1 MKTSSVTFYSTGYRE
16 TRTYLAAALFAA
28 GNIVLPQLCH
38 LVQLGGP
45 TMLPI
50 YFFTLV
56 GAYKYGWR
64 TGLLTALASPLVNAA
79 LFGMPAVTALPAIL
93 VKSALLA
100 GAAGYAARRFN
111 RVSVALLAAV
121 VLFYQIVGSAGEWAL
136 TGSFTAAV
144 QDFRIGI
151 PGMLLQ
157 VLLHL
162 HCPAVLVG
170 VRLIHLNYSVGDQGQ
185 VLLPDSKVV
194 HQPLV
199 QPRGHCK
206 GGSHHQGGGNKG
218 HKAPL
223 HSSLHGLLLSF
234 RSVQSVQHGHLLL
247 LSRGD
252 LIKHPAQVKVIH
264 GIPPPE
270 LLSVFFV
277 PGPARCGQ

>member
-1 MKTSSVTFYSTGYRE
+1 MKTPSVTLYSTGYRE

-79 LFGMPAVTALPAIL
+79 LFGMPAVTALPA
-93 VKSALLA
+93 
-100 GAAGYAARRFN
+100 GTAGYAARRFN

-157 VLLHL
+157 VF
-162 HCPAVLVG
+162 
-170 VRLIHLNYSVGDQGQ
+170 
-185 VLLPDSKVV
+185 
-194 HQPLV
+194 
-199 QPRGHCK
+199 
-206 GGSHHQGGGNKG
+206 GGY
-218 HKAPL
+218 L
-223 HSSLHGLLLSF
+223 F
-234 RSVQSVQHGHLLL
+234 
-247 LSRGD
+247 
-252 LIKHPAQVKVIH
+252 IKYVI
-264 GIPPPE
+264 
-270 LLSVFFV
+270 
-277 PGPARCGQ
+277 RK

>member
-1 MKTSSVTFYSTGYRE
+1 MKTSSVTLYSTGYLE

-38 LVQLGGP
+38 LVQLGG
-45 TMLPI
+45 
-50 YFFTLV
+50 
-56 GAYKYGWR
+56 R

-136 TGSFTAAV
+136 TDSFTAAV

-157 VLLHL
+157 VF
-162 HCPAVLVG
+162 
-170 VRLIHLNYSVGDQGQ
+170 
-185 VLLPDSKVV
+185 
-194 HQPLV
+194 
-199 QPRGHCK
+199 
-206 GGSHHQGGGNKG
+206 GGY
-218 HKAPL
+218 L
-223 HSSLHGLLLSF
+223 F
-234 RSVQSVQHGHLLL
+234 
-247 LSRGD
+247 
-252 LIKHPAQVKVIH
+252 IKYVI
-264 GIPPPE
+264 
-270 LLSVFFV
+270 
-277 PGPARCGQ
+277 RK

>member
-1 MKTSSVTFYSTGYRE
+1 MKTSSVTLYSTGYRE

-79 LFGMPAVTALPAIL
+79 LFGMPAVTAL
-93 VKSALLA
+93 
-100 GAAGYAARRFN
+100 
-111 RVSVALLAAV
+111 LAAV

-157 VLLHL
+157 VF
-162 HCPAVLVG
+162 
-170 VRLIHLNYSVGDQGQ
+170 
-185 VLLPDSKVV
+185 
-194 HQPLV
+194 
-199 QPRGHCK
+199 
-206 GGSHHQGGGNKG
+206 GGY
-218 HKAPL
+218 L
-223 HSSLHGLLLSF
+223 F
-234 RSVQSVQHGHLLL
+234 
-247 LSRGD
+247 
-252 LIKHPAQVKVIH
+252 IKYVI
-264 GIPPPE
+264 
-270 LLSVFFV
+270 
-277 PGPARCGQ
+277 RK